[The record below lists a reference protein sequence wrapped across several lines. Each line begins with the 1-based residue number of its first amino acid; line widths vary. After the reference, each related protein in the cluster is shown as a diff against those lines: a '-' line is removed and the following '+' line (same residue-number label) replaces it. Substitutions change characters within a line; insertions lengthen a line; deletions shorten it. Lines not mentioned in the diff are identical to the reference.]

1 MQPRIVLANGVFDV
15 FHYGHLLHLQ
25 AARRMGTQL
34 IVAVTR
40 NLGVNKGPGRPVFDE
55 TQRAELIANLRIVDG
70 VYMSAD
76 ALEALDAIKPDVFVK
91 GSDYKGK
98 IRPQDVAY
106 CHSNGIEI
114 AFTDEQ
120 TYSSTRIINDRLL
133 QG

>member
-25 AARRMGTQL
+25 AAKRLGTQL
-34 IVAVTR
+34 IVAVTK
-40 NLGVNKGPGRPVFDE
+40 NAGVNKGPGRPVFDE
-55 TQRAELIANLRIVDG
+55 NQRAELIASLRIVDG

-91 GSDYKGK
+91 GNEYRGK
-98 IRPQDVAY
+98 IRPQDLAY
-106 CHSNGIEI
+106 CQKNKIEI

-120 TYSSTRIINDRLL
+120 VYSSTKIINDRLL
-133 QG
+133 QS